1 MRLKPNFALK
11 HMTMISKKQRNLSA
25 HQRPR
30 QYSPQV
36 TTLWTSGLNS
46 DHKVTLKQHTLKRK
60 PHLEVSKFC
69 QIMRTYM
76 EVGFRG
82 AVPENV
88 WMYLSPIISSS
99 WCSSPEN
106 RGFKQKGLEEILADI
121 LTESSIG
128 NPVHS
133 RLFKLLKEKRNKS
146 SHSDFLIRLEEK
158 INLI

>member
-1 MRLKPNFALK
+1 
-11 HMTMISKKQRNLSA
+11 
-25 HQRPR
+25 
-30 QYSPQV
+30 
-36 TTLWTSGLNS
+36 
-46 DHKVTLKQHTLKRK
+46 
-60 PHLEVSKFC
+60 
-69 QIMRTYM
+69 M